1 MDHQNLE
8 VINELG
14 NLRSESIL
22 SLVLS
27 GHPDLRRFL
36 HDLFS
41 DGVHALVQQVFGP
54 RYFWAL
60 IPNESEFLIEAVESL
75 HPPRLAGS
83 VPTLYRANQW
93 RRRGFVPKVGGRPQ
107 RDRKPTAVDTPGADD
122 PPLSFQGFPLA
133 SP

>member
-60 IPNESEFLIEAVESL
+60 IPNLSEFLIEAVESL
-75 HPPRLAGS
+75 HPSRLAGG
-83 VPTLYRANQW
+83 VPTLYRVNQW
-93 RRRGFVPKVGGRPQ
+93 QRRGFVPKVGDRPQ
-107 RDRKPTAVDTPGADD
+107 QDRKPIAVDTPGGVVR
-122 PPLSFQGFPLA
+122 PLSSQEFLPA